1 MPQRLHL
8 TQKSHCKSSGYLFA
22 YVLGNTVEAGGLADV
37 RPPGAKLFNRV
48 IHRFGGYAL
57 SMAVLLVVAGIT
69 ILNVAAA
76 RGDNGRSLQGSAR
89 SFLHPLAPA
98 LSRHFRV
105 QSSGARSSACGLL
118 SHFREPVVL
127 TSHLMEMLLS
137 AGVIAS
143 AARPRTRAA
152 CLR

>member
-1 MPQRLHL
+1 
-8 TQKSHCKSSGYLFA
+8 
-22 YVLGNTVEAGGLADV
+22 
-37 RPPGAKLFNRV
+37 
-48 IHRFGGYAL
+48 
-57 SMAVLLVVAGIT
+57 MAVLLVVAGIT

-76 RGDNGRSLQGSAR
+76 RGDNGRSLEGSAR

-127 TSHLMEMLLS
+127 TSHLMEMLFERGRYRISSQASHARRVL
-137 AGVIAS
+137 AVVI
-143 AARPRTRAA
+143 RR
-152 CLR
+152 